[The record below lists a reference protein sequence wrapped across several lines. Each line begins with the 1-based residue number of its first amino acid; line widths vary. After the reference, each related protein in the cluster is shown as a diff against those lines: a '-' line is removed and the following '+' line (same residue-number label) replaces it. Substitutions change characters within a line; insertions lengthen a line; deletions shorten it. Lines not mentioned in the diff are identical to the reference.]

1 MIKSLYNWLLKTKLN
16 NVFTP
21 GKIATINYSNRPELE
36 KRVQKA
42 LDTPGV
48 QLLLYGHSG
57 SGKTTL
63 VRKVLK
69 RNKINFVRTQCKAD
83 MKFEDIILNAFD
95 DLNTYY
101 VSEKTSK
108 ISLKVSHTI
117 KADCESI
124 ATDISQMNEVSSEQR
139 VVRMLPPR
147 LTPQRLSEL
156 FRNIGL
162 VWVIEDFHKL
172 SKDEKQ
178 KLADVI
184 KIFVDESNDICSGKI
199 SKIICIGAVCSPR
212 ELLSLDT
219 NLSTRVDQIK
229 VPLLTDKEIKEIIV
243 NGCKLLNV
251 EFSDRLSNNLVS
263 YSNNIGALA
272 HSMCYDICYDA
283 DIKKTTLI
291 KKKIKDA
298 SFNIAIQ
305 GYIDKNS
312 DTFKQTYDLIT
323 AKNKT
328 AWYILKSLNIHSNES
343 ISFQKLRDRINP
355 KNKKISDSDIKN
367 ALEDLLKP
375 PYGIIR
381 FDEDSEKYSFS
392 TPFWKAFIRIQM
404 DIEQAEVNQKKKRSN
419 ALLLDQNNFESMA
432 LNILLERIRALQKL
446 SEDHN

>member
-1 MIKSLYNWLLKTKLN
+1 M
-16 NVFTP
+16 
-21 GKIATINYSNRPELE
+21 
-36 KRVQKA
+36 
-42 LDTPGV
+42 
-48 QLLLYGHSG
+48 
-57 SGKTTL
+57 
-63 VRKVLK
+63 
-69 RNKINFVRTQCKAD
+69 
-83 MKFEDIILNAFD
+83 
-95 DLNTYY
+95 
-101 VSEKTSK
+101 
-108 ISLKVSHTI
+108 
-117 KADCESI
+117 
-124 ATDISQMNEVSSEQR
+124 
-139 VVRMLPPR
+139 
-147 LTPQRLSEL
+147 
-156 FRNIGL
+156 
-162 VWVIEDFHKL
+162 
-172 SKDEKQ
+172 
-178 KLADVI
+178 
-184 KIFVDESNDICSGKI
+184 
-199 SKIICIGAVCSPR
+199 
-212 ELLSLDT
+212 DT

-328 AWYILKSLNIHSNES
+328 AWYILKSLNTHSNES

-355 KNKKISDSDIKN
+355 KNKKISDSDIQN
-367 ALEDLLKP
+367 ALEDLLQP

-446 SEDHN
+446 SEGHN

>member
-1 MIKSLYNWLLKTKLN
+1 MIKTLYNWLLKTKLN

-184 KIFVDESNDICSGKI
+184 KIFVDESNEICSGKI

-283 DIKKTTLI
+283 NIKKTTLI

-367 ALEDLLKP
+367 ALEDLLNP

-432 LNILLERIRALQKL
+432 LNILLERIRALQNL

>member
-69 RNKINFVRTQCKAD
+69 RNKINFVRTQCQAD

-117 KADCESI
+117 KADCKSI
-124 ATDISQMNEVSSEQR
+124 ATDISQMNEISSEQR

-184 KIFVDESNDICSGKI
+184 KIFVDESNEICSGKI

-251 EFSDRLSNNLVS
+251 GFSDRLSNNLVS

-283 DIKKTTLI
+283 DIKQTTLI

-355 KNKKISDSDIKN
+355 KNKKISDSDIQN

-392 TPFWKAFIRIQM
+392 TPFGKAFIRIQM

>member
-1 MIKSLYNWLLKTKLN
+1 MIALLYHWLSRTKLK

-21 GKIATINYSNRPELE
+21 GTIATINYLNRPELE
-36 KRVQKA
+36 NRVQKA

-48 QLLLYGHSG
+48 QLILYGHSG
-57 SGKTTL
+57 SGKTIL

-69 RNKINFVRTQCKAD
+69 RNKMNFVRTQCKAD

-101 VSEKTSK
+101 VCEKTAKRALK
-108 ISLKVSHTI
+108 ISQSI
-117 KADCESI
+117 KADCKSI
-124 ATDISQMNEVSSEQR
+124 AMEVSQVNEISTEQKM
-139 VVRMLPPR
+139 VRLLPPR
-147 LTPQRLSEL
+147 LTPQRLSEF

-162 VWVIEDFHKL
+162 VWMIEDFHKL
-172 SKDEKQ
+172 ANEEKQ

-184 KIFVDESNDICSGKI
+184 KIFVDESNDGNSSNK

-229 VPLLTDKEIKEIIV
+229 VPLLTDKEIKEIIEH
-243 NGCKLLNV
+243 GCKLLNV
-251 EFSDRLSNNLVS
+251 EISDRLSDNLVS

-283 DIKKTTLI
+283 EIRKTVLFKKR
-291 KKKIKDA
+291 IKDS
-298 SFNIAIQ
+298 SFNVAIQ

-323 AKNKT
+323 AKNRT
-328 AWYILKSLNIHSNES
+328 VWYILKSLNTHSNES
-343 ISFQKLRDRINP
+343 ISFQKLRD
-355 KNKKISDSDIKN
+355 KISPKKTRISDADIQK
-367 ALEDLLKP
+367 ALEDLQKP
-375 PYGIIR
+375 PFRIIR

-404 DIEQAEVNQKKKRSN
+404 DIEQAEVNKKKNRSN
-419 ALLLDQNNFESMA
+419 ALLLDQNNFESMT
-432 LNILLERIRALQKL
+432 LKILFDRIYQLQRL
-446 SEDHN
+446 SDSHK

>member
-1 MIKSLYNWLLKTKLN
+1 M
-16 NVFTP
+16 
-21 GKIATINYSNRPELE
+21 
-36 KRVQKA
+36 
-42 LDTPGV
+42 
-48 QLLLYGHSG
+48 
-57 SGKTTL
+57 
-63 VRKVLK
+63 
-69 RNKINFVRTQCKAD
+69 
-83 MKFEDIILNAFD
+83 
-95 DLNTYY
+95 
-101 VSEKTSK
+101 
-108 ISLKVSHTI
+108 
-117 KADCESI
+117 
-124 ATDISQMNEVSSEQR
+124 
-139 VVRMLPPR
+139 VRMLPPR

-162 VWVIEDFHKL
+162 VWMIEDFHKL

-184 KIFVDESNDICSGKI
+184 KIFVDESNDICSGII

-328 AWYILKSLNIHSNES
+328 AWYILKSLNTHSNES

-355 KNKKISDSDIKN
+355 KNKKISDSDIQN
-367 ALEDLLKP
+367 ALEDLQQP

-446 SEDHN
+446 SEGHN

>member
-1 MIKSLYNWLLKTKLN
+1 MIKSLYNWLLKTKLS

-21 GKIATINYSNRPELE
+21 GKIATINYLNRPELE

-48 QLLLYGHSG
+48 QLILYGHSG

-108 ISLKVSHTI
+108 RSLKVSHTI
-117 KADCESI
+117 KADCELI
-124 ATDISQMNEVSSEQR
+124 ATDISQMNEISSEQR
-139 VVRMLPPR
+139 MVRMLPPR

-162 VWVIEDFHKL
+162 VWMIEDFHKL
-172 SKDEKQ
+172 SKEEKQ

-184 KIFVDESNDICSGKI
+184 KIFVDESNEMCSGKI

-229 VPLLTDKEIKEIIV
+229 VPLLTDNEIKEIIV

-251 EFSDRLSNNLVS
+251 DFSDRLSNNLVS

-291 KKKIKDA
+291 KKNIKDA

-328 AWYILKSLNIHSNES
+328 AWYILKSLNTHSNES

-355 KNKKISDSDIKN
+355 KTKKISDSDIQN
-367 ALEDLLKP
+367 ALEDLQKP

-404 DIEQAEVNQKKKRSN
+404 DIEQVEVNQKKKRSN

-432 LNILLERIRALQKL
+432 LNILLERIKVLQHS

>member
-1 MIKSLYNWLLKTKLN
+1 MIKSLYNWLLKTKLS

-21 GKIATINYSNRPELE
+21 GKIATINYLNRPELE

-48 QLLLYGHSG
+48 QLVLYGHSG

-69 RNKINFVRTQCKAD
+69 CKKINFVRTQCKAD

-108 ISLKVSHTI
+108 RSLKVSHSI

-124 ATDISQMNEVSSEQR
+124 ATDISQMNEISSEQR
-139 VVRMLPPR
+139 MVRMLPPR

-162 VWVIEDFHKL
+162 VWMIEDFHKL

-184 KIFVDESNDICSGKI
+184 KIFVDESNDICSGII

-328 AWYILKSLNIHSNES
+328 AWYILKSLNTHSNES

-355 KNKKISDSDIKN
+355 KNKKISDSDIQN
-367 ALEDLLKP
+367 ALEDLLQP

-446 SEDHN
+446 SEGHN

>member
-1 MIKSLYNWLLKTKLN
+1 MIKSLYNWLLRTKLS

-21 GKIATINYSNRPELE
+21 GKIATINYLNRPELE
-36 KRVQKA
+36 KKVQKA

-48 QLLLYGHSG
+48 QLILYGHSG

-63 VRKVLK
+63 VRKVLE
-69 RNKINFVRTQCKAD
+69 RNKIKFVRTQCKTD

-108 ISLKVSHTI
+108 RSLKVSQSI

-124 ATDISQMNEVSSEQR
+124 ATNISQTNEISSEQR
-139 VVRMLPPR
+139 MVRTLPPR
-147 LTPQRLSEL
+147 LTPQRLSKL

-162 VWVIEDFHKL
+162 VWMIEDFHKL
-172 SKDEKQ
+172 VRDEKQ

-184 KIFVDESNDICSGKI
+184 KIFVDESNEIDSGKI

-212 ELLSLDT
+212 ELLSLDS

-229 VPLLTDKEIKEIIV
+229 VPLLTDKEIKEIIIK
-243 NGCKLLNV
+243 GCELLNV
-251 EFSDRLSNNLVS
+251 GVSDRLSNNLVS

-283 DIKKTTLI
+283 EIKKTSLI
-291 KKKIKDA
+291 KKYIKDT
-298 SFNIAIQ
+298 SFNIAIK

-328 AWYILKSLNIHSNES
+328 AWYILKSLNNHSNES
-343 ISFQKLRDRINP
+343 ISFQ
-355 KNKKISDSDIKN
+355 
-367 ALEDLLKP
+367 
-375 PYGIIR
+375 
-381 FDEDSEKYSFS
+381 
-392 TPFWKAFIRIQM
+392 
-404 DIEQAEVNQKKKRSN
+404 
-419 ALLLDQNNFESMA
+419 
-432 LNILLERIRALQKL
+432 
-446 SEDHN
+446 

>member
-1 MIKSLYNWLLKTKLN
+1 MKTKLN

-21 GKIATINYSNRPELE
+21 GKIATINYLNRPELE

-48 QLLLYGHSG
+48 QLILYGHSG

-108 ISLKVSHTI
+108 RSLTISHSI

-124 ATDISQMNEVSSEQR
+124 AAEISQMNEISSEQR
-139 VVRMLPPR
+139 MVRLLPPR
-147 LTPQRLSEL
+147 LTPQRLSGL

-162 VWVIEDFHKL
+162 VWMIEDFHKL
-172 SKDEKQ
+172 AKDEKQ

-184 KIFVDESNDICSGKI
+184 KIFVDESNEICSGKI

-219 NLSTRVDQIK
+219 NLSTRVAQIK
-229 VPLLTDKEIKEIIV
+229 VPLLTDKEIREIIV
-243 NGCKLLNV
+243 NECKLLNV
-251 EFSDRLSNNLVS
+251 GFSDRLSNNLVS

-283 DIKKTTLI
+283 DIKKTKLI

-328 AWYILKSLNIHSNES
+328 AWYILKSLNTHRNES

-355 KNKKISDSDIKN
+355 KKKKISDSDIQN

-404 DIEQAEVNQKKKRSN
+404 DIEQAEVNQKKKRAN
-419 ALLLDQNNFESMA
+419 ALLLDQNNFVSMA
-432 LNILLERIRALQKL
+432 LNILLERIKVLQNL
-446 SEDHN
+446 SEDNN

>member
-21 GKIATINYSNRPELE
+21 GKIATINYLNRPELE

-48 QLLLYGHSG
+48 QLILYGHSG

-108 ISLKVSHTI
+108 RSLMVSHSI

-124 ATDISQMNEVSSEQR
+124 AAEISQMNEISSEQR
-139 VVRMLPPR
+139 MVRLLPPR
-147 LTPQRLSEL
+147 LTPQRLSGL

-162 VWVIEDFHKL
+162 VWMIEDFHKL
-172 SKDEKQ
+172 AKDEKQ

-184 KIFVDESNDICSGKI
+184 KIFVDESNEICSGKI

-251 EFSDRLSNNLVS
+251 GFSDRLSNNLVS

-283 DIKKTTLI
+283 DIKKTKLI

-328 AWYILKSLNIHSNES
+328 AWYILKSLNTHSNES

-355 KNKKISDSDIKN
+355 KKKKISDSDIQN

-404 DIEQAEVNQKKKRSN
+404 DIEQAEVNQKKKREN

-432 LNILLERIRALQKL
+432 LNILLERIKVLQNL
-446 SEDHN
+446 SEDNN

>member
-1 MIKSLYNWLLKTKLN
+1 MKTKLN

>member
-21 GKIATINYSNRPELE
+21 GKIATINYLNRPELE

-48 QLLLYGHSG
+48 QLILYGHSG

-108 ISLKVSHTI
+108 RSLTVSHSI

-124 ATDISQMNEVSSEQR
+124 AAEISQMNEISSEQR
-139 VVRMLPPR
+139 MVRLLPPR
-147 LTPQRLSEL
+147 LTPQRLSGL

-162 VWVIEDFHKL
+162 VWMIEDFHKL
-172 SKDEKQ
+172 VKDEKQ

-184 KIFVDESNDICSGKI
+184 KIFVDESNEICSGKI
-199 SKIICIGAVCSPR
+199 SKIICIGAVWSPR

-251 EFSDRLSNNLVS
+251 GFSDRLSNNLVS

-283 DIKKTTLI
+283 DIKKTKLI

-328 AWYILKSLNIHSNES
+328 AWYILKSLNTHSNES

-355 KNKKISDSDIKN
+355 KKKKISDSDIQN

-404 DIEQAEVNQKKKRSN
+404 DIEQAEVNQKKKRAN

-432 LNILLERIRALQKL
+432 LNILLERIKVLQKL

>member
-1 MIKSLYNWLLKTKLN
+1 MIKALYNWLLKTKLN

-184 KIFVDESNDICSGKI
+184 KIFVDESNEICSGKI

-283 DIKKTTLI
+283 NIKKTTLI

-432 LNILLERIRALQKL
+432 LNILLERIRALQNL